1 MRRPQRAVSAPAG
14 VYGTRTIGIVI
25 AWSLPPGLP
34 GSPAAWPFGPPYH
47 DAARAVFGPAVAGGR
62 RPGRVTGPP
71 NEEISASDVVEWQPR
86 SDEIEQ
92 RAVRGVALMVVRNVG
107 VQGFTFMGTVALS
120 HLLTPQEYGNFA
132 IALTFQIVGR
142 FLSDLGLAAA
152 MIRRREEM
160 SAREE
165 QTVTA
170 ISVLGSFAVAGAV
183 ALTAFVLVPA
193 LGGHSELLDVA
204 AVTSLALPFY
214 SARVIPV
221 VRLERRL
228 DYRRLTWIEVA
239 DPLVFYAFA
248 IPAALAGLGAYS
260 LAGAVV
266 AAAAMGSVIA
276 TLMRPWHFGLQ
287 IDLGCIRPMLGFS
300 VRASILAPL
309 YLLREFLV
317 LVTLAAIGGP
327 AQAGF
332 YNLAQRLFSLNLSI
346 AYAVQRVTQT
356 AFARGDAGTT
366 RDRRG
371 AQTTIVTTLTAALPL
386 TVVVGT
392 AHISVGLVFGSR
404 WHPTIALVVAA
415 AAGWL
420 LISGPISV
428 LTSLA
433 LSHGDARAPL
443 RAVSLQAFLAVGL
456 TAALVPVAGIA
467 GAGAAISVGALGAVM
482 VFVLTGARE
491 IRSIVAPTLKT
502 AVVSGVAIGIGEILG
517 GRGPT
522 ALALV
527 GLACLGTWLALA
539 AVLLPAELRLVA
551 RLLLRNLGPGGRRA
565 RAGPPS

>member
-1 MRRPQRAVSAPAG
+1 M
-14 VYGTRTIGIVI
+14 
-25 AWSLPPGLP
+25 
-34 GSPAAWPFGPPYH
+34 
-47 DAARAVFGPAVAGGR
+47 
-62 RPGRVTGPP
+62 TGPP

-428 LTSLA
+428 LTQPGA
-433 LSHGDARAPL
+433 LPRRRPGAVAGGLTPGVPGGRSHGGARTRGGHRRSRGRHQRRRTRRGDGVRPHRRPGDSL
-443 RAVSLQAFLAVGL
+443 HRRADTEDRRGVRGGHWDRRDPGRPG
-456 TAALVPVAGIA
+456 THGA
-467 GAGAAISVGALGAVM
+467 GAGRPGLPGHLAGSRRRPAARRTAP
-482 VFVLTGARE
+482 R
-491 IRSIVAPTLKT
+491 RS
-502 AVVSGVAIGIGEILG
+502 
-517 GRGPT
+517 
-522 ALALV
+522 
-527 GLACLGTWLALA
+527 A
-539 AVLLPAELRLVA
+539 AAAQP
-551 RLLLRNLGPGGRRA
+551 GPGRTPGTRWPA
-565 RAGPPS
+565 